1 MRSQFSRGIESGR
14 HGSHGSEADALRHGP
29 EAHAPRRRALA
40 RTGVSA
46 FIILNSAFASAGP
59 PRRGDFP
66 TYGLLPKEDTGAAR
80 FLKEH
85 PEYDGRG
92 VIVAIFD
99 TGVDPGAPGLQV
111 TSDGRPKIVDL
122 VDGSGA
128 GDVDTSTVVEAK
140 DGTITGL
147 SGRTLKLNPA
157 WNNPTGKYHLGLKRA
172 YEIYPG
178 GLVGRLSA
186 KRSEK
191 WDEQQRIAVTELE
204 RQLAAWDAAQSGRP
218 GSVGVPPAT
227 GSVGVPPATGSVGVP
242 PADEKERAELET
254 RLEQL
259 KALQESYDD
268 PGPIFDCVV
277 FHDGQVWRAVIDADE
292 DGDLVEEEAL
302 ANYRLERQWS
312 TFGDEDLLNYAVNIY
327 ADGNLLSIVCDDGS
341 HGTHVA
347 GIVAANY
354 PAQPELNGLA
364 PGAQLIGVK
373 IGDNRLDSNSCAT
386 GEVRG

>member
-227 GSVGVPPATGSVGVP
+227 GSVGVPPATGSMGVP
-242 PADEKERAELET
+242 PA
-254 RLEQL
+254 
-259 KALQESYDD
+259 
-268 PGPIFDCVV
+268 
-277 FHDGQVWRAVIDADE
+277 IDAPASVASVASAPGSDRP
-292 DGDLVEEEAL
+292 V
-302 ANYRLERQWS
+302 
-312 TFGDEDLLNYAVNIY
+312 
-327 ADGNLLSIVCDDGS
+327 LSSLRGAC
-341 HGTHVA
+341 
-347 GIVAANY
+347 Y
-354 PAQPELNGLA
+354 PA
-364 PGAQLIGVK
+364 
-373 IGDNRLDSNSCAT
+373 AT
-386 GEVRG
+386 CGWPTRGSAATSGRQVRSPAATWLTAASSRMFDDFTSR